1 MAEPT
6 TATQATKSM
15 APAPSTALAAP
26 APTKG
31 PQARFNNLQALLKS
45 QVGSFAAL
53 LPKHLTPD
61 RMLRVGLSAASR
73 NLDLLDCTPESF
85 VLALALASYLGLEPN
100 TPLQRGYL
108 IPFKNRSSGK
118 QEVQFI
124 PGYKGLIWL
133 ATQSG
138 EIASIE
144 SHVAYEKERFIVK
157 LGTTPSIDH
166 AMSVSG
172 RGAPIAFYAV
182 ATMRNGAKTFE
193 VMTLEQVE
201 EIRRRSQSGD
211 SGPWKTDFE
220 QMARKTVIRRLMNY
234 LPLSEQRVASAM
246 TVQAKNEAGEV
257 PDFADILDAAPG
269 LAEIAGEPAT
279 VATVQ
284 AREVSKS

>member
-15 APAPSTALAAP
+15 APATNPAALAAP
-26 APTKG
+26 PTKG

-108 IPFKNRSSGK
+108 IPYMNKGK
-118 QEVQFI
+118 REVQFI

-144 SHVAYEKERFIVK
+144 SHVAYEKERFVVK
-157 LGTTPSIDH
+157 LGTAPSIDH
-166 AMSVSG
+166 AMSVTG

-182 ATMRNGAKTFE
+182 ATMRSGAKTFE
-193 VMTLEQVE
+193 VMTIEQVE
-201 EIRRRSQSGD
+201 EIRKRSQSGE

-246 TVQAKNEAGEV
+246 TVQAKSEAGEA

-284 AREVSKS
+284 ARGEVSKS

>member
-1 MAEPT
+1 MAETSSLAT
-6 TATQATKSM
+6 TGAQATKSM
-15 APAPSTALAAP
+15 APTP

-31 PQARFNNLQALLKS
+31 PQARFNTLQSVLIAKRDS
-45 QVGSFAAL
+45 IAAL
-53 LPKHLTPD
+53 LPKHLTPE
-61 RMLRVGLSAASR
+61 RMMRVGLSAASR
-73 NLDLLDCTPESF
+73 SPDLLDCTPESF

-108 IPFKNRSSGK
+108 IPFNNKATRQK
-118 QEVQFI
+118 EVQFI

-144 SHVAYEKERFIVK
+144 SHVAYERERFVVK
-157 LGTTPSIDH
+157 LGTAPSIDH
-166 AMSVSG
+166 AMSVKD
-172 RGAPIAFYAV
+172 RGAPVAFYAV
-182 ATMRNGAKTFE
+182 ATMRNGTKSFE
-193 VMTLEQVE
+193 VMTIEQVE
-201 EIRRRSQSGD
+201 EIRKRSQSGA
-211 SGPWKTDFE
+211 SGPWVTDFE

-246 TVQAKNEAGEV
+246 TVQAKSEAGEQ
-257 PDFADILDAAPG
+257 PDFSDILDAAPG

>member
-1 MAEPT
+1 MAEQT

-15 APAPSTALAAP
+15 APVTNAAPLAA

-108 IPFKNRSSGK
+108 IPYMNKGK
-118 QEVQFI
+118 REVQFI

-144 SHVAYEKERFIVK
+144 SHVAYEKERFVVK

-193 VMTLEQVE
+193 VMTLDQVE

-220 QMARKTVIRRLMNY
+220 QMARKTAIRRLMNY

-279 VATVQ
+279 VATIQ
-284 AREVSKS
+284 GREVSK